1 MKEVDRQENKNELDK
16 LSNEINIMFKLNGLN
31 EDSIINIYFTYE
43 EEIKEK
49 DQT

>member
-16 LSNEINIMFKLNGLN
+16 LNNEINIMFKLNGIN
-31 EDSIINIYFTYE
+31 EDSIIKIYFTYE